1 MDPQEQDPVEHLLTP
16 VFASDE
22 RTPLRQALLVETI
35 RRLRRRQRIK
45 QFVHGAALLV
55 CYLAGL
61 GTMRLAIPGNAR
73 NQTDN
78 HSQSADYSQARA
90 FTGNPQVLTP
100 AVPPVDQD
108 PEVPANVLERI
119 ASVSEDKQSDLYRLA
134 ADRYLEEDNNV
145 QAALRCYGRSLDTAK
160 REDLAI
166 SEKDNWL
173 LMELKKAR
181 LEGKSHAQTGG

>member
-16 VFASDE
+16 VFANED
-22 RTPLRQALLVETI
+22 RAPLRQALLAETT
-35 RRLRRRQRIK
+35 RRLRRQRRFK
-45 QFVHGAALLV
+45 QLVHAASLLV

-61 GTMRLAIPGNAR
+61 GTMKLALPGTAKNETA
-73 NQTDN
+73 NN
-78 HSQSADYSQARA
+78 HSQGPDYSQAHA
-90 FTGNPQVLTP
+90 FTDQSQVL
-100 AVPPVDQD
+100 PPIEQD
-108 PEVPANVLERI
+108 PEVPAHVLERI
-119 ASVSEDKQSDLYRLA
+119 ASVSEEKQSNLYRLA

-166 SEKDNWL
+166 SEDDNWL

-181 LEGKSHAQTGG
+181 LEEKNHAQTGG

>member
-22 RTPLRQALLVETI
+22 RTPLRQALLVETT

-45 QFVHGAALLV
+45 QLVHGATLLV

-61 GTMRLAIPGNAR
+61 GTMRLAITGTAKNE
-73 NQTDN
+73 TDNN
-78 HSQSADYSQARA
+78 HSQGPDYSQARA
-90 FTGNPQVLTP
+90 FTDNSR

>member
-1 MDPQEQDPVEHLLTP
+1 MDPQQQDPVEHLLTP
-16 VFASDE
+16 VFASED
-22 RTPLRQALLVETI
+22 RTPLRQALLVETT

-45 QFVHGAALLV
+45 QLVHAASLLV

-61 GTMRLAIPGNAR
+61 GTMRLAITGTAKNE
-73 NQTDN
+73 TDN
-78 HSQSADYSQARA
+78 NHAQGPDYSQARA
-90 FTGNPQVLTP
+90 LTP
-100 AVPPVDQD
+100 PIDQD

-119 ASVSEDKQSDLYRLA
+119 ASVSEDKQSNLYRLA